1 MPKKKVLYRCVSA
14 ADNPLRVPGAGLLP
28 LQPGQEEQI
37 RFTQQEQVLIQM
49 LSTRS
54 ET

>member
-14 ADNPLRVPGAGLLP
+14 ADNPLRVPFEGSSHCNLW
-28 LQPGQEEQI
+28 QEEQI
-37 RFTQQEQVLIQM
+37 SFTQQEQVLIQM

-54 ET
+54 EM